1 MSALA
6 LLGLVTA
13 APAAVAAR
21 HTADNLFLRNRA
33 CSMSIAKPYTHLIPA
48 RSTVTVSG
56 VVRSAVIG
64 EGLLYYRGKRYCL
77 SDLNE
82 EMNISKKYA

>member
-1 MSALA
+1 M
-6 LLGLVTA
+6 
-13 APAAVAAR
+13 
-21 HTADNLFLRNRA
+21 
-33 CSMSIAKPYTHLIPA
+33 
-48 RSTVTVSG
+48 VTVSG

>member
-1 MSALA
+1 MKQFPISN
-6 LLGLVTA
+6 VV
-13 APAAVAAR
+13 PA
-21 HTADNLFLRNRA
+21 
-33 CSMSIAKPYTHLIPA
+33 KA

>member
-1 MSALA
+1 MCQPGYVSLSRPP
-6 LLGLVTA
+6 G
-13 APAAVAAR
+13 AVYGR
-21 HTADNLFLRNRA
+21 TGRL
-33 CSMSIAKPYTHLIPA
+33 PEA